1 MTFFDFFHKVLPFIR
16 KIIFLFATSGLV
28 LYILSYLLEQKLG
41 FYTKMFMELVKNFS
55 RSIIF
60 AAAALVLYISI
71 VYTALY
77 FTLST
82 KYFLAVMFAFFI
94 VFLIWSRINCLQKF

>member
-1 MTFFDFFHKVLPFIR
+1 MAFFDFFHKVLPFIW
-16 KIIFLFATSGLV
+16 KIFFLFATSGLV

-41 FYTKMFMELVKNFS
+41 FYTKMFMELVKKFS

-60 AAAALVLYISI
+60 AAVALVLYTSI

-77 FTLST
+77 FTFST
-82 KYFLAVMFAFFI
+82 KYFLAVMFVFFI